1 MCEKNRDKTHDIDR
15 QRHRDAVI
23 GDPPLFPPV
32 TALLQSR
39 RSTAGLWIR
48 QPRTSTPPLRPR
60 PRRRLAYLGEQ
71 TSSYVW
77 EDEMPPTDDSR
88 GGTSLLG
95 AFFAQLLCIYELVLV
110 STKILSKDG
119 TIRTYLAVR
128 VFPPS
133 ALANVLF
140 GVVAPFVLR
149 SRQCVAV
156 RSSPSH
162 LLHAGVIRASL
173 GICIAASLQKGEQGA
188 RKSADDGR
196 LTPFHVIQTLTR
208 SRCASKAARSKTYEE
223 NGGRHSLPHASIT
236 TAIRQHT
243 VLFQTVVPHPP
254 PPFTDL
260 VVVRENDLKIRN
272 SPRHL

>member
-133 ALANVLF
+133 A
-140 GVVAPFVLR
+140 
-149 SRQCVAV
+149 
-156 RSSPSH
+156 
-162 LLHAGVIRASL
+162 
-173 GICIAASLQKGEQGA
+173 QGA

>member
-119 TIRTYLAVR
+119 TIRTYLAVH

-133 ALANVLF
+133 ALTNALF
-140 GVVAPFVLR
+140 GGGGPICPSWSPVCCGTFLSVASTARR
-149 SRQCVAV
+149 SDSGEPRDLHSCK
-156 RSSPSH
+156 SSE
-162 LLHAGVIRASL
+162 R
-173 GICIAASLQKGEQGA
+173 
-188 RKSADDGR
+188 
-196 LTPFHVIQTLTR
+196 
-208 SRCASKAARSKTYEE
+208 
-223 NGGRHSLPHASIT
+223 
-236 TAIRQHT
+236 
-243 VLFQTVVPHPP
+243 
-254 PPFTDL
+254 
-260 VVVRENDLKIRN
+260 
-272 SPRHL
+272 